1 MVINAYTMGIKSVWK
16 KVTSFTYKQTKG
28 LHHEARSSIPQN
40 RMIGNS
46 IFPGK
51 RPQRQKSSK
60 PLGTRWILW
69 EMALFRWGMYT
80 WVFSEMSF
88 PRFDR
93 LVLSDGGPLL
103 IQYIS
108 DACVSSRQNDKQFF
122 LYLKTHQRRLR
133 GALLS
138 WRYIGTWG
146 WTVWGK
152 WRKGKKSSCSEK
164 SSSEKSRG
172 ESQKGHV
179 VAHGHAVALE
189 GRACA
194 WACASL
200 REACARFCPWFAKI
214 ICSPVSGTCL
224 AEQSKPCA
232 NLAQTLR
239 CLAVLL
245 HLVGG
250 PLLKENVQLAN
261 GTQMSRWS
269 FFACY
274 TFLESAH
281 IDLRF
286 SHETEKK
293 TTPQQSVPKN
303 HVTK

>member
-1 MVINAYTMGIKSVWK
+1 
-16 KVTSFTYKQTKG
+16 
-28 LHHEARSSIPQN
+28 
-40 RMIGNS
+40 
-46 IFPGK
+46 
-51 RPQRQKSSK
+51 
-60 PLGTRWILW
+60 
-69 EMALFRWGMYT
+69 
-80 WVFSEMSF
+80 MSF

-122 LYLKTHQRRLR
+122 LYLKTNQRRLR

-164 SSSEKSRG
+164 SSSEKSSV

-179 VAHGHAVALE
+179 VAHGHVVALE

-250 PLLKENVQLAN
+250 PLLKENVKHAN

-281 IDLRF
+281 MVGCQNVGSRIGR
-286 SHETEKK
+286 
-293 TTPQQSVPKN
+293 
-303 HVTK
+303 

>member
-1 MVINAYTMGIKSVWK
+1 
-16 KVTSFTYKQTKG
+16 
-28 LHHEARSSIPQN
+28 
-40 RMIGNS
+40 
-46 IFPGK
+46 
-51 RPQRQKSSK
+51 
-60 PLGTRWILW
+60 
-69 EMALFRWGMYT
+69 
-80 WVFSEMSF
+80 MSF

-93 LVLSDGGPLL
+93 LALSDGGPLL

-122 LYLKTHQRRLR
+122 LYLKTNQRRLR

-146 WTVWGK
+146 WAVWGK

-164 SSSEKSRG
+164 SSSEKSSV

-179 VAHGHAVALE
+179 VAHGHVVALE

-250 PLLKENVQLAN
+250 PLLKENVKHAN

-281 IDLRF
+281 ICIHTL
-286 SHETEKK
+286 
-293 TTPQQSVPKN
+293 SVGGSFG
-303 HVTK
+303 T

>member
-1 MVINAYTMGIKSVWK
+1 
-16 KVTSFTYKQTKG
+16 
-28 LHHEARSSIPQN
+28 
-40 RMIGNS
+40 MIWY
-46 IFPGK
+46 IEII
-51 RPQRQKSSK
+51 
-60 PLGTRWILW
+60 ILIIYIW
-69 EMALFRWGMYT
+69 A
-80 WVFSEMSF
+80 FSEMSF

-122 LYLKTHQRRLR
+122 LYLKTNQRRLR

-164 SSSEKSRG
+164 SSSEKSRV

-179 VAHGHAVALE
+179 VAHGHVVALE

-250 PLLKENVQLAN
+250 PLLKENVKLAN

-281 IDLRF
+281 IFVHPPHTRTHERF
-286 SHETEKK
+286 
-293 TTPQQSVPKN
+293 PVAL
-303 HVTK
+303 